1 MEDEIEEA
9 KHSGLYQLPNRNR
22 GNHSSNFRKIKVVSN
37 HYHLDTKKMEKIV
50 IFSVKFTPFI
60 PDDNSKLRRQLLEK
74 VKPKITQNINNPVFS
89 GKNIYT
95 LTDPKAK
102 EMEYQ

>member
-9 KHSGLYQLPNRNR
+9 KHSALYQLPRRNR

-37 HYHLDTKKMEKIV
+37 HYLLDAKTPDKIV
-50 IFSVKFTPFI
+50 IFSIKFSPFI

-74 VKPKITQNINNPVFS
+74 VKPKISQNINNPVFS

-95 LTDPKAK
+95 LSDPKAK
-102 EMEYQ
+102 